1 MATYWLD
8 PFLEAT
14 TQGNGTTDTS
24 TQDGS
29 YAAPFSFL
37 NFRDTSSSNTIT
49 TINGTTLSDGDE
61 VRFKGLPFATL
72 FESKGNVYH
81 YNGTYDDTDG
91 HLQPVTGNSSFDAT
105 ISTSKSSLF
114 AFQNSDISSYLPGWS
129 HPLWFAAK
137 KESDSSNLYSAIS
150 PFLYAVFDLQLGHDS
165 ASDSGIELFRL
176 KDTYANPIDNGSS
189 YYYWFSL
196 ANKVKLTAGWTST
209 TAQDGYSIFEP
220 FHTANYR
227 YLNINYSSNTK
238 TQFDLERCV
247 LAYAPRDSSGFYNQ
261 VNFHTHNSDARVEA
275 TAHVQF
281 SYCGSHGRM
290 SVFYG
295 NPYNGSSTTY
305 PYIGGDYAPYR
316 TQYINFYGTY
326 NSGTPHGSG
335 SGNSTTDSVTFAVKN
350 IICHNQIS
358 YMPYQIFTFQ
368 LGNVY
373 ATSVDNNDGK
383 NRILYLDAQTG
394 SAKQYQ
400 KNNPITYLQNSV
412 YFLTRDGSTSGPII
426 LQADPTKVGG
436 VVETYESGLK
446 KPGIAPLS
454 NLTADTS
461 TAGAEYGPHS
471 GGFSSDFGY
480 LALTREVSA
489 NNDWF
494 NSALAR
500 EGKLPIRYAS
510 LEKFTCNSNNYKT
523 TAHNIT
529 VNTETALGATDAPKY
544 AVWSAE
550 HNDFDGKPLSLI
562 GDPYTAGDSYGVL
575 MYNDTVNSVSVL
587 VGQWSGT
594 TGGASTQA
602 WIPLDLVV
610 PSYSAGSDNLRVT
623 VSAAYADGASNSAAG
638 SILLRAWHREATQAN
653 NFRVY
658 SSSATAI
665 SAGGNA
671 ASPTTVTLN
680 LSNVATSG
688 QEEITSV
695 IVGIRLDFTSNTN
708 IQKYYVTNAAI
719 ETY

>member
-37 NFRDTSSSNTIT
+37 NFRDTVSYNEISA
-49 TINGTTLSDGDE
+49 INGTTLADGDE
-61 VRFKGLPFATL
+61 VRFKGLPFSTL

-81 YNGTYDDTDG
+81 TGGAYDDTDG
-91 HLQPVTGNSSFDAT
+91 HLLPITGNSSFDAT
-105 ISTSKSSLF
+105 ISTTKSSLF

-129 HPLWFAAK
+129 HPLWFVSK
-137 KESDSSNLYSAIS
+137 YTSDSTNLYTTIS
-150 PFLYAVFDLQLGHDS
+150 PFLWAVIDEQLGYNS
-165 ASDSGIELFRL
+165 ASSTGIELFRL
-176 KDTYANPIDNGSS
+176 KDTYANPIDMGSTQ
-189 YYYWFSL
+189 YFWWQT

-209 TAQDGYSIFEP
+209 TAQDGYSIWEP
-220 FHTANYR
+220 FNSANYK
-227 YLNINYSSNTK
+227 YLYITNSSQSK

-247 LAYAPRDSSGFYNQ
+247 CAYAPRADTGRYNNINSQVFNMGRSS
-261 VNFHTHNSDARVEA
+261 ARNEA
-275 TAHVQF
+275 TDHVMFPFCSAHDRAS
-281 SYCGSHGRM
+281 SYYADM
-290 SVFYG
+290 
-295 NPYNGSSTTY
+295 YNGSTTTY
-305 PYIGGDYAPYR
+305 PLISGDYSSYR
-316 TQYINFYGTY
+316 SQYINFYPTDL
-326 NSGTPHGSG
+326 
-335 SGNSTTDSVTFAVKN
+335 GNSETDSHKFTVKN
-350 IICHNQIS
+350 LICHNMILLRHYNQC
-358 YMPYQIFTFQ
+358 TFE
-368 LGNVY
+368 LGNTY
-373 ATSVDNNDGK
+373 ITSNDNNESGK
-383 NRILYLDAQTG
+383 NRAIYVQLSSQNLNDRG
-394 SAKQYQ
+394 
-400 KNNPITYLQNSV
+400 PITYLQNSV
-412 YFLTRDGSTSGPII
+412 YFLTRDGSSSSPI
-426 LQADPTKVGG
+426 LLAAKPDLVGTQ
-436 VVETYESGLK
+436 TYQSGLK
-446 KPGIAPLS
+446 KPGLAPLS

-461 TAGAEYGPHS
+461 TSSAQYGPHS
-471 GGFSSDFGY
+471 AGAITDLGY
-480 LALTREVSA
+480 LSATREISA

-494 NSALAR
+494 TPDLAR
-500 EGKLPIRYAS
+500 EGSLPIRYTS
-510 LEKFTCNSNNYKT
+510 LEKFICNSNNYKT

-550 HNDFDGKPLSLI
+550 HNDFDGKPVSLI
-562 GDPYTAGDSYGVL
+562 GDPYTAGTSYGVL
-575 MYNDTVNSVSVL
+575 MYNDTVNSASVL

-638 SILLRAWHREATQAN
+638 SILLRAWHRDATQTN

-688 QEEITSV
+688 QEEITNV

-708 IQKYYVTNAAI
+708 IQKYYITNAAI

>member
-37 NFRDTSSSNTIT
+37 NFRVTSSSGTIT

-81 YNGTYDDTDG
+81 NGGAYNDTDG

-105 ISTSKSSLF
+105 ISATKSSLF
-114 AFQNSDISSYLPGWS
+114 AIENSVISSYLPGWS
-129 HPLWFAAK
+129 HPLWFTAK
-137 KESDSSNLYSAIS
+137 YTSDSSNLYSAIS
-150 PFLYAVFDLQLGHDS
+150 PFLWAVVDLQLGHNS
-165 ASDSGIELFRL
+165 ASDTGIEIFRL
-176 KDTYANPIDNGSS
+176 KDTYANPINMGSTS
-189 YYYWFSL
+189 YYWFSM

-220 FHTANYR
+220 YHTASYK
-227 YLNINYSSNTK
+227 YLAINYSDNSK
-238 TQFDLERCV
+238 TQYDLERCV
-247 LAYAPRDSSGFYNQ
+247 TCHTSKDSSGRYNEVKFYGFQ
-261 VNFHTHNSDARVEA
+261 SEARGEA
-275 TAHVQF
+275 TDHVFF
-281 SYCGSHGRM
+281 SHTSSNDRGFILYPDQYPGS
-290 SVFYG
+290 
-295 NPYNGSSTTY
+295 NTTF
-305 PYIGGDYAPYR
+305 PYIGGDYGNARYAHSR
-316 TQYINFYGTY
+316 FQSQGTTGANIVTCKNLITQAKIQWSSLQSNMNF
-326 NSGTPHGSG
+326 
-335 SGNSTTDSVTFAVKN
+335 K
-350 IICHNQIS
+350 I
-358 YMPYQIFTFQ
+358 
-368 LGNVY
+368 GNVY
-373 ATSVDNNDGK
+373 ATSSDDNDNK
-383 NRILYLDAQTG
+383 NRLIYFANTDTG
-394 SAKQYQ
+394 ATV
-400 KNNPITYLQNSV
+400 TYLQDSV
-412 YFLTRDGSTSGPII
+412 YFLTRDGTYDGPIL
-426 LQADPTKVGG
+426 LQSDPAQLIDDV
-436 VVETYESGLK
+436 YESGLK
-446 KPGIAPLS
+446 KPGIAPLN
-454 NLTADTS
+454 NLTADTTS
-461 TAGAEYGPHS
+461 VSAQYGPDNAGALIDS
-471 GGFSSDFGY
+471 GY
-480 LALTREVSA
+480 LGSTREVSA
-489 NNDWF
+489 NNLWF
-494 NSALAR
+494 TPTLSR
-500 EGKLPIRYAS
+500 EGSLPIRYGS
-510 LEKFTCNSNNYKT
+510 LEKLICNSNNYKT
-523 TAHNIT
+523 TIHNILT
-529 VNTETALGATDAPKY
+529 STETALGATDAPKY
-544 AVWSAE
+544 MIWSAE
-550 HNDFDGKPLSLI
+550 HNDYDGKPVSII
-562 GDPYTAGDSYGVL
+562 GDPYTAGKTYGVL
-575 MYNDTVNSVSVL
+575 LYNDTVNSQSVL

-602 WIPLDLVV
+602 WIPLDLAV

>member
-1 MATYWLD
+1 
-8 PFLEAT
+8 
-14 TQGNGTTDTS
+14 
-24 TQDGS
+24 
-29 YAAPFSFL
+29 
-37 NFRDTSSSNTIT
+37 
-49 TINGTTLSDGDE
+49 
-61 VRFKGLPFATL
+61 
-72 FESKGNVYH
+72 
-81 YNGTYDDTDG
+81 
-91 HLQPVTGNSSFDAT
+91 
-105 ISTSKSSLF
+105 
-114 AFQNSDISSYLPGWS
+114 
-129 HPLWFAAK
+129 
-137 KESDSSNLYSAIS
+137 
-150 PFLYAVFDLQLGHDS
+150 
-165 ASDSGIELFRL
+165 
-176 KDTYANPIDNGSS
+176 
-189 YYYWFSL
+189 
-196 ANKVKLTAGWTST
+196 
-209 TAQDGYSIFEP
+209 
-220 FHTANYR
+220 
-227 YLNINYSSNTK
+227 
-238 TQFDLERCV
+238 
-247 LAYAPRDSSGFYNQ
+247 
-261 VNFHTHNSDARVEA
+261 
-275 TAHVQF
+275 
-281 SYCGSHGRM
+281 
-290 SVFYG
+290 
-295 NPYNGSSTTY
+295 
-305 PYIGGDYAPYR
+305 
-316 TQYINFYGTY
+316 
-326 NSGTPHGSG
+326 
-335 SGNSTTDSVTFAVKN
+335 
-350 IICHNQIS
+350 
-358 YMPYQIFTFQ
+358 
-368 LGNVY
+368 
-373 ATSVDNNDGK
+373 VDNNDGK
-383 NRILYLDAQTG
+383 NRILYLNAQTG
-394 SAKQYQ
+394 SNKQYQ

-426 LQADPTKVGG
+426 LQADTTKVGG

-494 NSALAR
+494 NAALTR

-529 VNTETALGATDAPKY
+529 VNTETALGATDAPEY

-602 WIPLDLVV
+602 WIPLDLAV

-638 SILLRAWHREATQAN
+638 SILLRAWHRDATQTN

-671 ASPTTVTLN
+671 GSPTTVTLN

-688 QEEITSV
+688 QEEITNV

-708 IQKYYVTNAAI
+708 IQKYYITNAAI

>member
-29 YAAPFSFL
+29 YAAPFSL
-37 NFRDTSSSNTIT
+37 INFRDTNYYGEIT

-81 YNGTYDDTDG
+81 SGGAYNDTDG
-91 HLQPVTGNSSFDAT
+91 HLQPITGNSSFDAT
-105 ISTSKSSLF
+105 VSTTKSSLF
-114 AFQNSDISSYLPGWS
+114 AFHNSDISSYLPGWS
-129 HPLWFAAK
+129 HPMWFAAK
-137 KESDSSNLYSAIS
+137 YTSDSSNLYTGIS
-150 PFLYAVFDLQLGHDS
+150 PFLWAVLDLQLGHDS

-176 KDTYANPIDNGSS
+176 KDTYANPINNGTVN
-189 YYYWFSL
+189 YYWFSTT
-196 ANKVKLTAGWTST
+196 NKVKLSAGWTST

-220 FHTANYR
+220 FHTTNYR
-227 YLNINYSSNTK
+227 YLNLNFGNQSK

-247 LAYAPRDSSGFYNQ
+247 LCYGARASTDHQNNINFYGM
-261 VNFHTHNSDARVEA
+261 NSYTRGEA
-275 TAHVQF
+275 TAHVVF
-281 SYCGSHGRM
+281 SMANSHGRRG
-290 SVFYG
+290 SY
-295 NPYNGSSTTY
+295 YIDTYTGSSTTF
-305 PYIGGDYAPYR
+305 PYIGGDLADYR
-316 TQYINFYGTY
+316 TQSIMFAQNRNGTY
-326 NSGTPHGSG
+326 SATI
-335 SGNSTTDSVTFAVKN
+335 KN
-350 IICHNQIS
+350 LICHN
-358 YMPYQIFTFQ
+358 YMY
-368 LGNVY
+368 
-373 ATSVDNNDGK
+373 VDNPYDTITYNIGNMYSTGPDFNDNK
-383 NRILYLDAQTG
+383 NRFVSMATPDDATQG
-394 SAKQYQ
+394 DMSFVF
-400 KNNPITYLQNSV
+400 LQDSV
-412 YFLTRDGSTSGPII
+412 YFLTAYDNSSSPIL
-426 LQADPTKVGG
+426 LQADPTLSGTH
-436 VVETYESGLK
+436 TYQSGLK

-454 NLTADTS
+454 NLTADT
-461 TAGAEYGPHS
+461 GASNSEYGPHS
-471 GGFSSDFGY
+471 AGSITDAGY
-480 LALTREVSA
+480 LSFTREVSA
-489 NNDWF
+489 NNTSF
-494 NSALAR
+494 TSSLAR
-500 EGKLPIRYAS
+500 EGSLPIRYGS
-510 LEKFTCNSNNYKT
+510 LEKLICNSNNYRT
-523 TAHNIT
+523 TAHNIKL
-529 VNTETALGATDAPKY
+529 NTNTALGATDAPQY
-544 AVWSAE
+544 LIWSAE
-550 HNDFDGKPLSLI
+550 HNDFDGKPVSLI

-575 MYNDTVNSVSVL
+575 MYNDTVNSQSVL

-602 WIPLDLVV
+602 WIPLDLAV
-610 PSYSAGSDNLRVT
+610 PSYSAGSDNLRLT

-638 SILLRAWHREATQAN
+638 SILLRAWHRDSTQTN

-688 QEEITSV
+688 QEEITNV